1 MEYVKDSPYY
11 INIDFCERQQ
21 QFHYS
26 SPYMYS
32 AKEDWTLIAER
43 VNVTVAIAFD
53 CYLNRQGFA
62 NKMSIDDVV
71 NSFIMFRHFLSL
83 LKKEDIHLVSRKK
96 YKTIKDLI

>member
-11 INIDFCERQQ
+11 INIEFCERQQ
-21 QFHYS
+21 QFYYAAPS
-26 SPYMYS
+26 KYFPSVS
-32 AKEDWTLIAER
+32 RTIIAER